1 MIVKDSQLQQ
11 QVPDRTEWPLT
22 LTPEQREQLLRE
34 KIARAIRAHQQ
45 RYEYTDWNQTTNQF
59 SVIKPTPCEHESEC
73 INITIKDIIV
83 PLMNLTN
90 FFVEF
95 PES

>member
-34 KIARAIRAHQQ
+34 KLARATRAHQQ
-45 RYEYTDWNQTTNQF
+45 RYEYTDCASN
-59 SVIKPTPCEHESEC
+59 
-73 INITIKDIIV
+73 
-83 PLMNLTN
+83 
-90 FFVEF
+90 
-95 PES
+95 